1 MRPEDLATSTLRVT
15 LLLDAHCS
23 TARRCCSFAS
33 GASAIARYGSAT
45 IASLSTADR
54 LPARA
59 CVYEVLASCSQG
71 AFTAVDLP
79 VDQRSSMAASVPAR
93 SVSAASTRARSDLIA
108 SGVLSVAPQA
118 GRALFSC
125 SAHDINAFPTGPGV
139 KSTSARYGAG
149 QLYIGRP
156 QPYTVRRWTAISG
169 LTCCKV
175 AQAKRRTIAIKNLRR

>member
-59 CVYEVLASCSQG
+59 CVYEVLASCSQS
-71 AFTAVDLP
+71 AFTALDLLA
-79 VDQRSSMAASVPAR
+79 DQRSSMAASVPAR
-93 SVSAASTRARSDLIA
+93 SVSAASTRAKRPARAARRRSVRQ
-108 SGVLSVAPQA
+108 GV
-118 GRALFSC
+118 RALFGC
-125 SAHDINAFPTGPGV
+125 SAHDIHAFPTGPGV

>member
-71 AFTAVDLP
+71 AFTAVDLLA
-79 VDQRSSMAASVPAR
+79 DQRSSMAASVPAR
-93 SVSAASTRARSDLIA
+93 SVSAASTRAKRSARSRRAAGRYDRA
-108 SGVLSVAPQA
+108 S
-118 GRALFSC
+118 RALFGC

-169 LTCCKV
+169 LTCCQV
-175 AQAKRRTIAIKNLRR
+175 AQAKRRSN

>member
-1 MRPEDLATSTLRVT
+1 MAEFGPHFFSTHVDSSTMSPHRVIASATARSRLATIVRL
-15 LLLDAHCS
+15 
-23 TARRCCSFAS
+23 
-33 GASAIARYGSAT
+33 SA
-45 IASLSTADR
+45 ADR

-59 CVYEVLASCSQG
+59 CVYEVLASCSQS
-71 AFTAVDLP
+71 AFTALDLLA
-79 VDQRSSMAASVPAR
+79 DQRSSMAASVPAR
-93 SVSAASTRARSDLIA
+93 SVSAASTRAKRSARSRRAAGRYDRA
-108 SGVLSVAPQA
+108 S
-118 GRALFSC
+118 RALFGC

-169 LTCCKV
+169 LTCCQV